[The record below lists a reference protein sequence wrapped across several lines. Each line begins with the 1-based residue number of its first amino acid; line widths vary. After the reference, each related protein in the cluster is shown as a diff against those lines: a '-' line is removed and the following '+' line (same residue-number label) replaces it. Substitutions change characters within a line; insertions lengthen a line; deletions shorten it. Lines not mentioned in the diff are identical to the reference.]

1 MLNLIT
7 CSIIVSL
14 VTNNNKMGDT
24 ICRSAKD
31 NILYGK
37 TVRGS
42 RMKETEIRG
51 YVEGLSDLRANELLE
66 YAITFLTQTP
76 EPEQRDPA
84 QTVSIIDF
92 AEQ

>member
-42 RMKETEIRG
+42 RIERDRDKGLRG
-51 YVEGLSDLRANELLE
+51 RA
-66 YAITFLTQTP
+66 
-76 EPEQRDPA
+76 
-84 QTVSIIDF
+84 
-92 AEQ
+92 